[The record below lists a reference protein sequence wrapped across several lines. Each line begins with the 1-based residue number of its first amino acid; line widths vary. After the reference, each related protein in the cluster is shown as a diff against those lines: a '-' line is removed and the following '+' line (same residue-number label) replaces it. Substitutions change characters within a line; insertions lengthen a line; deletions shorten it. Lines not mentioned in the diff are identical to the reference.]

1 MTEREIYE
9 KFDNLSE
16 KELNTK
22 SNKNVYVKNVV
33 MTSIIKHCRDQKK
46 GGVRAIDGFRKNLMI
61 PDCAIPNCPE
71 FEVKSKTGKLSMNE
85 KILEEFSVK
94 IYEIDLFFYEHYK
107 EKIKIDKNG
116 CKYILFIV
124 DVYFTEYFLDLDID
138 EQNHEGREL
147 IFEQKRQEAL
157 EKNLV
162 AHLLE
167 LIQVMQK

>member
-1 MTEREIYE
+1 
-9 KFDNLSE
+9 
-16 KELNTK
+16 
-22 SNKNVYVKNVV
+22 
-33 MTSIIKHCRDQKK
+33 
-46 GGVRAIDGFRKNLMI
+46 
-61 PDCAIPNCPE
+61 
-71 FEVKSKTGKLSMNE
+71 MNE

-107 EKIKIDKNG
+107 EKTKIDKNG
-116 CKYILFIV
+116 CKYILFRV